1 MPSLSRI
8 DELRRLL
15 ADLRGPALWQQLD
28 QLAEHRALR
37 ELVEQQF
44 PHLSRAPAM
53 DRRGFLRF
61 AAAAVGGTG
70 LSACSGPPPERIV
83 PQQRLPETTV
93 PGKPVFYAS
102 TLTQA
107 GSGIGVLVE
116 THGNRPTKIE
126 GNPGHPSSLG
136 ATGIH
141 AQAAIMD
148 LWDPDRSPMILR
160 GGTEVGAWN
169 GVLAEFAK
177 IRQAGGDGLRLMTP
191 SIASPTL
198 RAQIETLLDELP
210 GARWHRHDA
219 VDLSAA
225 AEGARIAFGQ
235 ALQPQYRLDRAEL
248 IALFDADLLAQG
260 PGHLRHARDFA
271 KRREPPQM
279 NRLYVAEPSP
289 TPSGSLADHRLPIGG
304 ERVAEL
310 VRLLAAKLGIG
321 DTGAALDPT
330 AERWIA
336 VLAEDL
342 RAAGPAA
349 LVAAGPAQPPSV
361 HALVWAINHR
371 LGAVGHTLQ
380 FIAAPRQG
388 EPYATLLSDMEDG
401 KVETLLMLDVNPAY
415 DAPQSARF
423 AEALQRIPRS
433 VHSGLYTDET
443 ARLSHWHIPLAH
455 ALECWSD
462 AEAHDGSAS
471 LQQPMIAPL
480 YGARPAHEIL
490 AALRGDPRPQAR
502 DIVQAH
508 WRQRLGD
515 AGFDTRWHDSLRQG
529 LIEGTAAA
537 TLRPALR
544 ELDLQWPPPL
554 PGPVLEIRPDPT
566 LWDGRQANNAW
577 LQELPKPIALNTW
590 GNLAWVGARLAQQY
604 DIENGDVLRL
614 STNGVSIEIAAL
626 VLSGQAQDSLTVHLG
641 HGRRAAGRIASD
653 VGVDVA
659 ALRPADG
666 AWRSA
671 PLKIEKTGER
681 RILARVQTQ
690 DDMEGREPVR
700 RATLAEYRQ
709 HDGALV
715 EDETPQHSFYDANPP
730 QTREPGKPAWGM
742 SVDLNACLGCMNCT
756 IACQSENNIP
766 TVGREQVDLG
776 RAMHWIRVDRY
787 FEGPAETP
795 EILSQPVPC
804 MHCEHAPCELV
815 CPVGATVHDDEGLNV
830 QVYNRCVGTRFCG
843 NNCPYSVR
851 RFNFLQYADRDT
863 ESLRGGRNPDVT
875 VRSRGVMEKC
885 SFCIQRISAARIQ
898 AENEGR
904 EIGDGEVV
912 TACQSACP
920 TQAITFGNIADKDS
934 AVSKKKASPRNYDL
948 LAELNTRPRTSYLAR
963 LRNPNPALETSGEDQ
978 A

>member
-1 MPSLSRI
+1 MPSLNRM

-15 ADLRGPALWQQLD
+15 ADLRGPALWQRLD
-28 QLAEHRALR
+28 QLADHEALR
-37 ELVEQQF
+37 GLVEQQF
-44 PHLSRAPAM
+44 PHLSQAPSM

-61 AAAAVGGTG
+61 AAAAVGSAG
-70 LSACSGPPPERIV
+70 LSACGGPPPEHIV
-83 PQQRLPETTV
+83 PQQRLPEMTV

-102 TLTQA
+102 TLSHA

-126 GNPGHPSSLG
+126 GNPAHPSSLG

-148 LWDPDRSPMILR
+148 LWDPDRAPLILR
-160 GGTEVGAWN
+160 GGREVGAWN
-169 GVLAEFAK
+169 GVLAEFAA
-177 IRQAGGDGLRLMTP
+177 IRQAGGDGLRLLTP
-191 SIASPTL
+191 TLASPTL
-198 RAQIETLLDELP
+198 RAQIETLLTELP

-219 VDLSAA
+219 VDLSAPV
-225 AEGARIAFGQ
+225 EGARIAFGQ
-235 ALQPQYRLDRAEL
+235 ALLPQYHLDRAQL
-248 IALFDADLLAQG
+248 VALFDADLLAQG

-271 KRREPPQM
+271 KRREPPPM

-289 TPSGSLADHRLPIGG
+289 TPSGSLADHRLPIAG
-304 ERVAEL
+304 VHIAT
-310 VRLLAAKLGIG
+310 LLRALAGKLGIG
-321 DTGAALDPT
+321 GAGPTLDPA

-342 RAAGPAA
+342 RAAGPTA
-349 LVAAGPAQPPSV
+349 LVAAGPAQPPAV
-361 HALVWAINHR
+361 HALVWAINQR
-371 LGAVGHTLQ
+371 LGTIGETLR
-380 FIAAPRQG
+380 FIAAPRLG
-388 EPYATLLSDMEDG
+388 EPYAALLSDMEDG
-401 KVETLLMLDVNPAY
+401 KVETLLMLDVNPVY
-415 DAPQSARF
+415 DAPQAERF
-423 AEALQRIPRS
+423 GAALPRVARS

-443 ARLSHWHIPLAH
+443 ARRSHWHVPLAH

-480 YGARPAHEIL
+480 YGARSAHDIL
-490 AALRGDPRPQAR
+490 AALLGDPRPQAR
-502 DIVQAH
+502 DIVQSY
-508 WRQRLGD
+508 WRQRLGESD
-515 AGFDTRWHDSLRQG
+515 FDERWRNGLRRG
-529 LIEGTAAA
+529 LIAGTAAA
-537 TLRPALR
+537 PVSPGLR

-577 LQELPKPIALNTW
+577 LQELPKPVALNTW
-590 GNLAWVGARLAQQY
+590 GNTAWVGARLAQQY
-604 DIENGDVLRL
+604 DIESGDVLRL
-614 STNGVSIEIAAL
+614 STNGAHIEIPAL
-626 VLSGQAQDSLTVHLG
+626 VLAGQAADSITVHLG
-641 HGRRAAGRIASD
+641 HGRREAGRIASG
-653 VGVDVA
+653 VGVDVT

-681 RILARVQTQ
+681 RMLSRVQTQ
-690 DDMEGREPVR
+690 DGMEGREPVR
-700 RATLAEYRQ
+700 RATLDRYAERE
-709 HDGALV
+709 GALI

-730 QTREPGKPAWGM
+730 TTREPGKPAWGM

-766 TVGREQVDLG
+766 TVGPEQVELG
-776 RAMHWIRVDRY
+776 RAMHWMRVDRY
-787 FEGPAETP
+787 FEGPVESL

-904 EIGDGEVV
+904 AIGDGEVV

-920 TQAITFGNIADKDS
+920 TQAITFGNIADADS
-934 AVSKKKASPRNYDL
+934 AVSRQKASPRHYDL
-948 LAELNTRPRTSYLAR
+948 LAELNTRPRTGYLAR
-963 LRNPNPALETSGEDQ
+963 LRNPNPALETSGEDE